1 MPIKYGEVTIIH
13 DKEQL
18 SIFSNLLLWLKYEL
32 YVPNISKCI
41 YLFEDGEI
49 YDEKNKF
56 EDFKF
61 NFTKG
66 EITINP
72 SPIYFKKNIIN
83 KTSYNPIYFS
93 KIEIKNNKYC
103 VSSKELFSSYSKY
116 NVSIAIPS
124 IYNCVYWCYK
134 SAPFKKEV
142 FGLIRIKSNEYMPRF
157 LFAYDSDEFTK
168 NEVMYLI
175 SYIFNYSDRK
185 NEPNESISTY

>member
-18 SIFSNLLLWLKYEL
+18 SIFSNLLLWFKFEL

-49 YDEKNKF
+49 YDEKNKL

-66 EITINP
+66 EITITP
-72 SPIYFKKNIIN
+72 SPSYFEKNIID
-83 KTSYNPIYFS
+83 KKSYNPVYFS
-93 KIEIKNNKYC
+93 KIEKKNNKYC
-103 VSSKELFSSYSKY
+103 VSSKELFCSYSKY
-116 NVSIAIPS
+116 DVSIIIPS

-134 SAPFKKEV
+134 SAPLKKEV
-142 FGLIRIKSNEYMPRF
+142 FGLIRIKSNDYMPRF

-175 SYIFNYSDRK
+175 NYIFNYSDRK

>member
-18 SIFSNLLLWLKYEL
+18 SIFSNLLLWFKYEL
-32 YVPNISKCI
+32 YEPNISKCI
-41 YLFEDGEI
+41 YFFEDGEI
-49 YDEKNKF
+49 YDKNDKL
-56 EDFKF
+56 EDFKY

-66 EITINP
+66 ENTINSSP
-72 SPIYFKKNIIN
+72 SYFKKSIIN

-93 KIEIKNNKYC
+93 KIEKKDNKYC
-103 VSSKELFSSYSKY
+103 VLSKELFCSYSKY
-116 NVSIAIPS
+116 NVSITIPS
-124 IYNCVYWCYK
+124 IYNCLYWRYK
-134 SAPFKKEV
+134 SAPIKKEV

-175 SYIFNYSDRK
+175 NYIFNYSDREK
-185 NEPNESISTY
+185 